1 MYSFDIAYEPW
12 IPVRVGGR
20 LELYSL
26 EQTLLQAQDIERLE
40 DASPLVTVALHRFL
54 LAVLYRALKGPES
67 VEESTEW
74 LEAGAFPREAVR
86 GYLKKWGDKGRFD
99 LFDSKR
105 PFYQV
110 ADLDKA
116 VFKNLI
122 EPKSWTELSPE
133 VRDGGQAAHIFNHE
147 NRLPE
152 PIRVEVALRT
162 LLTRQTFALGGLSRT
177 FEYSAKRSPS
187 PNAIF
192 FIPHGKNLLETLIY
206 CLDPKNYALYKYDIP
221 FWERE
226 NPYDIAFL
234 NRVNK
239 EEVMGCAQAYTW
251 SSRSIKLIPS
261 VHNGKLC
268 VEAIYFASGITPKFK
283 IEHYYDPMVG
293 AQIAQTGTYKG
304 QHVFTRFR
312 RDRQFWRDFHSL
324 LPVSRSDGAL
334 IPRVIGNSVR
344 LAREFSEEVHIAAY
358 GISNATQEA
367 KIDFSRQ
374 EYYLL
379 PEAVSADRTKD
390 VYALLT
396 DTLEQAETLGKSL
409 NTASRTLARKLLSH
423 GGRDPDKDD
432 VTRLVNSFPT
442 YATYWGTL
450 GKTFPELLGRL
461 TADFKPKEIRHF
473 WTEQLMQASNRAWAL
488 TREAAGDDAFA
499 LRAIYSAEGGFMRAR
514 KKLRDELE
522 PLKENV

>member
-1 MYSFDIAYEPW
+1 MYSFNIAYEPW

-54 LAVLYRALKGPES
+54 LAVLHRALDGPEN
-67 VEESTEW
+67 VEESAEW
-74 LEAGAFPREAVR
+74 LEAGAFPQEAVR
-86 GYLKKWGDKGRFD
+86 EYLEKWSNKGRLD
-99 LFDSKR
+99 LFDLQR

-110 ADLDKA
+110 ANYESKA
-116 VFKNLI
+116 KSVAQLAAELASGTNKLLFDHTYEDAPPALTPAEATRLLI
-122 EPKSWTELSPE
+122 ARQMLAIPE
-133 VRDGGQAAHIFNHE
+133 GAG
-147 NRLPE
+147 
-152 PIRVEVALRT
+152 
-162 LLTRQTFALGGLSRT
+162 
-177 FEYSAKRSPS
+177 YSPS
-187 PNAIF
+187 PIGGAAVVL
-192 FIPHGKNLLETLIY
+192 PLGRDLLETL
-206 CLDPKNYALYKYDIP
+206 CLNLVPYTPDADDVPI
-221 FWERE
+221 WESE
-226 NPYDIAFL
+226 NLRPDAGQVIL
-234 NRVNK
+234 GLTHR
-239 EEVMGCAQAYTW
+239 YTW
-251 SSRSIKLIPS
+251 MSRLIRLEPELNEDETKVRFLYYGPACKLREGAVFNP
-261 VHNGKLC
+261 
-268 VEAIYFASGITPKFK
+268 
-283 IEHYYDPMVG
+283 DPML
-293 AQIAQTGTYKG
+293 AYRITDEKTGERRP
-304 QHVFTRFR
+304 VNFR
-312 RDRQFWRDFHSL
+312 RDRALWRDFTALLPKGKLAPTVVEHAFSL
-324 LPVSRSDGAL
+324 LSELGRRQALQTMVLGAT
-334 IPRVIGNSVR
+334 NDK
-344 LAREFSEEVHIAAY
+344 AKFEFWRTELYA
-358 GISNATQEA
+358 
-367 KIDFSRQ
+367 
-374 EYYLL
+374 L

-390 VYALLT
+390 VYASLA
-396 DTLEQAETLGKSL
+396 DALEQAETLGKSL